1 MPFQEDFT
9 EFLDERDGFACEVR
23 IKHGRTRAYAVKGIL
38 VSEFM
43 AIDEGLAGFDEMN
56 TCFECAS
63 SDVSGIRQDDLLQT
77 TDGTIYKIKQ
87 IQNDGTGWTKL
98 GLERQDQ

>member
-9 EFLDERDGFACEVR
+9 EFLDGWDGFAQRVQ
-23 IKHGRTRAYAVKGIL
+23 IKCGRHRAYAVKGIL
-38 VSEFM
+38 ISEFI
-43 AIDEGLAGFDEMN
+43 AIDEGLAGFDEMSSH
-56 TCFECAS
+56 FECAS
-63 SDVSGIRQDDLLQT
+63 SDVAGIRQTDLLQT

-98 GLERQDQ
+98 GLERQG